1 MEFLD
6 PRAEPLAAPEPYELS
21 RRLEPGTTIALLA
34 NGFPDS
40 VPFLRHVEAALAD
53 AFDGLEFTLFDKGD
67 ASVVVSEEML
77 AQIEADCQ
85 AVIAAYG
92 H

>member
-21 RRLEPGTTIALLA
+21 QRLEPGTTVGLLA
-34 NGFPDS
+34 NGYPDS
-40 VPFLRHVEAALAD
+40 VTFLTHVEAALNE
-53 AFDGLEFTLFDKGD
+53 AFEGLTFKHYDKGN
-67 ASVVVSEEML
+67 ASVVIGGDML
-77 AQIEADCQ
+77 ADITRNCQ
-85 AVIAAYG
+85 AVVAAYG

>member
-1 MEFLD
+1 MDFLD
-6 PRAEPLAAPEPYELS
+6 PRADPLATPEPYELS
-21 RRLEPGTTIALLA
+21 QQLEPGTTIALLA

-40 VPFLRHVEAALAD
+40 VSFLEHIETALSEA
-53 AFDGLEFTLFDKGD
+53 FEGLSFKHYDKGD
-67 ASVVVSEEML
+67 ASIVVSGEML
-77 AQIEADCQ
+77 ANIEAECQ